1 LHHSQEYRG
10 QAVIEHRAIIVG
22 SPSIIS
28 VPRTPA
34 IGETLS
40 KKGQLHLRRLLIER
54 HSMNERPSPPQT
66 PSSRSLS
73 SFCQCQQGPL
83 RPFNAI
89 WDLWNSRD
97 CFTQRILRIPILSKA
112 SSVAR
117 RENVRY
123 TYRRQPSIQ
132 TTQLPPYGGA
142 EGAMFQPELALHIF
156 HWSTFPLMLSSQDS
170 LLITI
175 KKAHSATRPNIS
187 SRSYLPLAVI
197 EYNILRAESADAN
210 SLTSYEHQENPVRN

>member
-1 LHHSQEYRG
+1 M
-10 QAVIEHRAIIVG
+10 A
-22 SPSIIS
+22 
-28 VPRTPA
+28 TD
-34 IGETLS
+34 
-40 KKGQLHLRRLLIER
+40 
-54 HSMNERPSPPQT
+54 
-66 PSSRSLS
+66 SRE
-73 SFCQCQQGPL
+73 

-112 SSVAR
+112 SSVAGTPTDASQAFR
-117 RENVRY
+117 
-123 TYRRQPSIQ
+123 
-132 TTQLPPYGGA
+132 LPNYLRTEEQKGRS
-142 EGAMFQPELALHIF
+142 AMFQPELALHIF
-156 HWSTFPLMLSSQDS
+156 HWSTFPLVLSSQDS